1 MTTKKLSSVAL
12 GIAAFAM
19 ACADPA
25 TGPSSSLLPSGASKS
40 ITNTPRYPTSP
51 SLFTQIGI
59 AHGQI
64 QLCKTGVNG
73 SGQSFAF
80 TMSVN
85 GAAAVAIP
93 GGPLAAGSCRI
104 IFTSTVGSANP
115 GPPDEVVITEGA
127 DPANWALTD
136 IIIDQLLF
144 IPVTYTTA
152 QLADDDFA
160 PDARS
165 ATVRIDLDMAR
176 RVTFE
181 NTFTPPA
188 TGCTYTKG
196 WYRNNGSSTV
206 LDGVDGRTK
215 ADAQAIF
222 NATPGKPGTVTFGG
236 NNTLLNLYQQFL
248 AALNNL
254 GGDANED
261 DGPAAV
267 DAAIDAVQAGTGG
280 TGLNITTTLTQTEM
294 SALIGTLSSFN
305 EGDFTGWPHCAD

>member
-1 MTTKKLSSVAL
+1 
-12 GIAAFAM
+12 M

-25 TGPSSSLLPSGASKS
+25 TSPSRSVLPNGASKL

-51 SLFTQIGI
+51 PLFDQIGI
-59 AHGQI
+59 QHGEI
-64 QLCKTGVNG
+64 QLCKRGVNG
-73 SGQSFAF
+73 SGQSFNF

-85 GAAAVAIP
+85 GAGSVGIP

-104 IFTSTVGSANP
+104 IFRSTIGSANP
-115 GPPDEVVITEGA
+115 GPPDLVVITEGT

-144 IPVTYTTA
+144 IPVNYSTA

-165 ATVRIDLDMAR
+165 ATVKIDLDMAR
-176 RVTFE
+176 RVTFQ
-181 NTFTPPA
+181 NTFTPPP

-206 LDGVDGRTK
+206 IAVDGRSI
-215 ADAQAIF
+215 AQAQAIF
-222 NATPGKPGTVTFGG
+222 KATPGQPGSVTFGG
-236 NNTLLNLYQQFL
+236 NNTLLNLYQQLL

-267 DAAIDAVQAGTGG
+267 DAAIDAAQNGTGG
-280 TGLNITTTLTQTEM
+280 TGLNITTTLTQGQM
-294 SALIGTLSSFN
+294 SALITTLTAFN
-305 EGDFTGWPHCAD
+305 EGTYAGWPHCVD